1 MKHKHIFKT
10 ILLALLLLTAVAGGN
25 GAWAQSHPN
34 IGSISYNSTLGAYAI
49 TNVNNLK
56 DLSVYVNGEG
66 TYSTGGTETTPHNCS
81 GLTFKQT
88 SNIDCRY
95 INDTIRAIGSYGNSQ
110 GVSSR
115 DLTDTW
121 RPFNGT
127 YDGQGHVID
136 ALKVK
141 GDSYFRTHSQ
151 AFFCAGFF
159 GVVDEGTVLR
169 NIRLVNPSVC
179 NAISLEAVM
188 SGSAKSGRVPVD
200 KWYSNLVFV
209 RYDMAGIVGVT
220 EGGSIENC
228 YVFNPQF
235 RFTHADSLEFLEL
248 STYKE
253 RALGIDMSAICT
265 ENNSST
271 ITGCSEVY
279 IVREGPDVSFA
290 DNSVPSNVGFTYSGS
305 RFYKPGSAIAIQ
317 CNQIRTGCNL
327 GFTDGEGHNLNFSG
341 SIPNYTITS
350 RGNNS
355 VITWTFTPIA
365 YQLSYDNI
373 DDATFVTPNPSTYTI
388 ETETFTLS
396 RPSREGYTF
405 LGWVG
410 TDQPRV
416 TKEVTIPRGS
426 MGDRHYTAQWVE
438 GVEPIFEVRNQNNTF
453 IIKRDVTTTEQ
464 TVYYRTVAL
473 TAIAGQHFTQT
484 SGTVTFAVG
493 DSAKVINVTERTPNA
508 DAYKYQTGTSRTYR
522 FEVLDDGGFELAH
535 KDRSI
540 TNGLTQF
547 SATKVSKTVTNLVTM
562 NNGSIS
568 SGMSSS
574 KYLDVSY
581 TPPSSQ
587 VETSGTLSGYVL
599 IDDSYDYAQKPA
611 TVSTSTLINSTGA
624 TASYLNTLGYKIYA
638 TVYFTEKER
647 DDGYQ
652 YIQIIAGNS
661 THSYDTG
668 YDPEGSVND
677 PANSVYKVC
686 FELSDGSNA
695 EGKAYF
701 PHRSTG
707 TDEFSLSTGKLWQQK
722 FKSGYSASGSVLL
735 SPTVDSITTRFDA
748 GGNNDDTWGYKDF
761 KVRMALCDA
770 VAPTRPDN
778 PIVNPGLHA
787 KGNIAYISVPF
798 NEIVTVTG
806 TPILNTSWGTLKYYA
821 GSGTNVLTFADTIT
835 ATEGTRLQI
844 TSCTNYS
851 NIKDLAG
858 NPLNGNISYYGFAYG
873 DTVTASHDYNITYTL
888 NGGTATPANPAT
900 YNYST
905 PTFTLTNP
913 ARAGYT
919 FNGWTGSDLTE
930 ASMNVTVATHSHGDK
945 RFIANWSSPIIYS
958 IDYDLADGSLE
969 TPNQE
974 SYTVESD
981 DIIIVNPTRDNY
993 IFIGWTGTD
1002 LASPT
1007 RSVTIAQGSTGDRS
1021 YTANWH
1027 PLWGIALGADGSVEH
1042 PYQIAAT
1049 LDLDSLAARVNRGTD
1064 YSGIYFL
1071 QTADITYDGTTN
1083 NYTPVG
1089 RLEANTFGGSYD
1101 GGGYTIS
1108 GININANASSDNNFG
1123 LFGRIAATATV
1134 QRITLAS
1141 TTITARSNVGGIV
1154 GVNGGGAVQD
1164 CRVEST
1170 VTINAGTAN
1179 YAYNH
1184 GGVVGSNLYGG
1195 TIRGCLS
1202 AATVSRQKN
1211 SDNARYGGIVGNNEN
1226 TNPIVANCLF
1236 IGPTPTSTG
1245 SVGSIAGFNYTTTIL
1260 INNYYTES
1268 TIGGV
1273 NGNDISGARKAH
1285 TVTLGT
1291 DISLVGDETV
1301 YSNSGLTAIGATALR
1316 LSDGTIYSGAT
1327 QTLTLSY
1334 NGDIPTGYHVVFSY
1348 NDGSDHTLASNSL
1361 TMPDADITV
1370 SSSIEATTYTISY
1383 DLAGGIVATPNPT
1396 SYTVESNI
1404 TLVNPTREGY
1414 DFTGWTGTGLAEPTM
1429 SVTIADSIG
1438 NRSYTATW
1446 TPHIYAIN
1454 YNLNGGSVSTPN
1466 PSTYIIES
1474 TDITL
1479 ANPTRD
1485 GYTFAGWTGTG
1496 LDAATMTVTIEQGST
1511 GDRSYTATW
1520 TPIDYTISYDLAGG
1534 SVVTPNPTSYTIES
1548 SDITLANPTR
1558 TGYTFA
1564 GWTGTDL
1571 DSATLSVT
1579 IEHGSTGGRS
1589 YTATWTINVYTISYD
1604 LADGSVATPNPTSYT
1619 VESADITLTNPTRD
1633 GYTFAGWT
1641 GTDLDAA
1648 TMSVTIEHG
1657 STGNRTYA
1665 ATWVINFSITYD
1677 LAGGSVATPNPVYYT
1692 VLSDDITLVN
1702 PTRDHYDFAGWIGTD
1717 LDAATLSVTI
1727 AHGSTGD
1734 RTYTATWTPISY
1746 TISYDLAGGSA
1757 SNPTHYSIESDDI
1770 TLVNP
1775 TRNHYNFAGW
1785 TGTGLAEPTMSVTI
1799 EHGSTGARSY
1809 TATWTP
1815 VVYTITYNLNGGS
1828 ATNPTSYTIESDDIT
1843 LVNPTR
1849 TGYTFLGW
1857 LGTGLTKFTM
1867 SVTIPHGSTGDR
1879 TYTADWPLDAPYS
1892 YDFEDGDGWFY
1903 WQSLSGDNA
1912 RVRGGA
1918 SYSGLGFLRFKG
1930 STSNI
1935 VALPIFNTAS
1945 SSLRLSFWT
1954 RPETSYNNYSGTFS
1968 VGYLTDPADTATF
1981 VALRT
1986 YNSTDWTPIGY
1997 RHKVVNFEGAPDG
2010 VRLAF
2015 RHNPTNSNNDWFV
2028 DDVEVTA
2035 PDCFPLEDLAVSN
2048 IGVGAATFNWL
2059 AATGTRW
2066 EYALVANAAA
2076 DYTPT
2081 DGDFTGTYTASQSGT
2096 QSITFSTLDEYTPYA
2111 FFLRRVCSEQSKSAA
2126 DSVRFRTRM
2135 TPTALPYTDD
2145 FESSNGWVLENGTLA
2160 NQWVWGTAAHYD
2172 GTKSLYISN
2181 DGGATN
2187 AYSGD
2192 NTTAVYA
2199 WKTFSFDDG
2208 KYEFSYDW
2216 RAEGEQ
2222 YSDYLRVALAPDGTE
2237 FTADADVPNG
2247 FEFFSLPSGWIALD
2261 GRKQLYGNGEWS
2273 HFVTDLITLA
2283 AGTYRM
2289 VFVWRNEGSYEKNP
2303 PAAIDNVRIVKQKCF
2318 VTAGSWDN
2326 AANWEPAGV
2335 PGADENVYIEAAAVI
2350 PAGCVAVCD
2359 HASINGGSV
2368 TVADGGQLVCNSDF
2382 PVTVQKNVTAGRWN
2396 GISGLYNVWNLSP
2409 LTSDVAYDLFR
2420 YDEEHA
2426 QWLNQKAGDAA
2437 AGFNNLRYFT
2447 GYIYRRAASATINLA
2462 THNYDGNWSF
2472 NYFASCSDDAL
2483 RGFNLAGNPC
2493 THDIYF
2499 GTGIRVRNG
2508 SIAPGFYTLNAD
2520 GTWRAHTTADPI
2532 HVAEAFLIQ
2541 VTTDNAVLYFEN
2553 TNAAPA
2559 QSKAAPAATLAFA
2572 VKGGGHEDVAY
2583 AMMGDMGLMGSMGL
2597 RKMPHLNAEAH
2608 SLSIDGYAI
2617 ASLSD
2622 STQAFPLTLQ
2632 AQPGEYS
2639 IGLMGLMG
2647 DMGTVDYCHL
2657 VDKVAGRD
2665 IDLLRDSTY
2674 TFTQSRNQAITDRF
2688 LVKLSPNGGVESG
2701 TWRVENFAR
2710 WDGDKLIVTGEGTL
2724 QVFDMMGRQLFTR
2737 EANSSLIIHHS
2748 SFPSTGVYMLRLG
2761 GQSQKIV
2768 IR

>member
-1 MKHKHIFKT
+1 MKRKHIIKT
-10 ILLALLLLTAVAGGN
+10 ILPMLLLLTAVAGGN
-25 GAWAQSHPN
+25 GAWAQNHPN

-56 DLSVYVNGEG
+56 DLSVYVNGVG
-66 TYSTGGTETTPHNCS
+66 TYTTGGTETTPHNCS
-81 GLTFKQT
+81 GLVFKQT
-88 SNIDCRY
+88 RDILCNS
-95 INDTIRAIGSYGNSQ
+95 NDTIRAIGSYGNSQ
-110 GVSSR
+110 GVSRR

-141 GDSYFRTHSQ
+141 GDSYFRTHTQ

-188 SGSAKSGRVPVD
+188 SGRAKNGRVPVD

-248 STYKE
+248 STYNE
-253 RALGIDMSAICT
+253 RALGIDMSAIYT

-279 IVREGPDVSFA
+279 VVREGPDVSFA

-305 RFYKPGSAIAIQ
+305 RFYKPGSAIAIFYD
-317 CNQIRTGCNL
+317 QIRIGYNL

-341 SIPNYTITS
+341 SIPSYTITS

-355 VITWTFTPIA
+355 VITWTFTPIT
-365 YQLSYDNI
+365 YQITYDNI
-373 DDATFVTPNPSTYTI
+373 DDATFITPNPSTYNI
-388 ETETFTLS
+388 ETETFTLN

-405 LGWVG
+405 LGWIG
-410 TDQPRV
+410 TDLPRT
-416 TKEVTIPRGS
+416 TKEVTINRGS
-426 MGDRHYTAQWVE
+426 IGDRQYTAQWVE
-438 GVEPIFEVRNQNNTF
+438 GVEPIFEVTNQGSTF
-453 IIKRDVTTTEQ
+453 TIKRDVTTTEQ
-464 TVYYRTVAL
+464 TVYYRTVGL
-473 TAIAGQHFTQT
+473 TAVAGQHFTER
-484 SGTVTFAVG
+484 SDAVTFAVG

-522 FEVLDDGGFELAH
+522 FEVLDEGGFELAH
-535 KDRSI
+535 RDRTI
-540 TNGLTQF
+540 TSGLTQF
-547 SATKVSKTVTNLVTM
+547 SADKVSKSITNLVYF
-562 NNGSIS
+562 NSNGNYT
-568 SGMSSS
+568 SGMNSS

-581 TPPSSQ
+581 TPPTSQ
-587 VETSGTLSGYVL
+587 VETSGTLNGYVL

-611 TVSTSTLINSTGA
+611 TVSTSSLINSTHA
-624 TASYLNTLGYKIYA
+624 TASYLNSLGYKIYA
-638 TVYFTEKER
+638 TVCFTEKEK

-652 YIQIIAGNS
+652 YIQIVAGNGS
-661 THSYDTG
+661 ASYDTG

-735 SPTVDSITTRFDA
+735 SPTVDYITTRFDA
-748 GGNNDDTWGYKDF
+748 GGNNDDTWGYKNLF
-761 KVRMALCDA
+761 VRMALCDA
-770 VAPTRPDN
+770 VAPTRLGN
-778 PIVNPGLHA
+778 PVVNPGPHA
-787 KGNIAYISVPF
+787 QGNIAYVSVAF
-798 NEIVTVTG
+798 NEIVTVVG
-806 TPILNTSWGTLKYYA
+806 TPILNTTWGTLRYYA
-821 GSGTNVLTFADTIT
+821 GSGTNVLIFADTIT
-835 ATEGTRLQI
+835 ANAGTRLQI
-844 TSCTNYS
+844 NSCTNYS

-858 NPLNGNISYYGFAYG
+858 NPLNGSISYYGFASG
-873 DTVTASHDYNITYTL
+873 DTVTASHDYTITYTL

-905 PTFTLTNP
+905 PAFTLNNP
-913 ARAGYT
+913 ARDICV

-930 ASMNVTVATHSHGDK
+930 ALMSVTVATHSHGDK
-945 RFIANWSSPIIYS
+945 RFIANW
-958 IDYDLADGSLE
+958 
-969 TPNQE
+969 
-974 SYTVESD
+974 
-981 DIIIVNPTRDNY
+981 R
-993 IFIGWTGTD
+993 
-1002 LASPT
+1002 
-1007 RSVTIAQGSTGDRS
+1007 
-1021 YTANWH
+1021 
-1027 PLWGIALGADGSVEH
+1027 PLWGIASGADGSAGH
-1042 PYQIAAT
+1042 PYLIAT
-1049 LDLDSLAARVNRGTD
+1049 TEDLDTLAALVNRGTD
-1064 YSGIYFL
+1064 FSGAYFL

-1089 RLEANTFGGSYD
+1089 RLKTNPFGGSYD
-1101 GGGYTIS
+1101 GGGHTIS
-1108 GININANASSDNNFG
+1108 GINITTSENNIG
-1123 LFGRIAATATV
+1123 LFGRIDSTATV

-1141 TTITARSNVGGIV
+1141 TTFTGHNNVGGIV
-1154 GVNGGGAVQD
+1154 GVNDRGTVQD

-1170 VTINAGTAN
+1170 VNIYTNSSQDDYFHGGIVGSN
-1179 YAYNH
+1179 YNH
-1184 GGVVGSNLYGG
+1184 GA
-1195 TIRGCLS
+1195 IRGCLC
-1202 AATVSRQKN
+1202 AATVSRRN
-1211 SDNARYGGIVGNNEN
+1211 YSRTARYGGIVGNNEN
-1226 TNPIVANCLF
+1226 TYPIVANCLF
-1236 IGPTPTSTG
+1236 IGPTPTSTA

-1260 INNYYTES
+1260 TNNYYTVS
-1268 TIGGV
+1268 TLGGV
-1273 NGNDISGARKAH
+1273 NGNDISGARKAR
-1285 TVTLGT
+1285 TVTLGA

-1316 LSDGTIYSGAT
+1316 LADGTIYSGAT
-1327 QTLTLSY
+1327 QMLTLAYSA
-1334 NGDIPTGYHVVFSY
+1334 DIPVGYHVVFSY
-1348 NDGSDHTLASNSL
+1348 NDGSDHTLASNRL

-1370 SSSIEATTYTISY
+1370 SSSIETTTYTISY
-1383 DLAGGIVATPNPT
+1383 DLAGGSVATPNPT

-1404 TLVNPTREGY
+1404 TLVNPTRNGY

-1438 NRSYTATW
+1438 DRSYTATW

-1496 LDAATMTVTIEQGST
+1496 LDSATMSVTIEQGST
-1511 GDRSYTATW
+1511 GDRSYTAIW
-1520 TPIDYTISYDLAGG
+1520 TPTVYTITYNLNGG
-1534 SVVTPNPTSYTIES
+1534 SAANPTSYTIES

-1579 IEHGSTGGRS
+1579 IEHGSTGDRS

-1648 TMSVTIEHG
+1648 TLSVTIEHG
-1657 STGNRTYA
+1657 STGNRSYT
-1665 ATWVINFSITYD
+1665 ATWVINFPITYD

-1702 PTRDHYDFAGWIGTD
+1702 PTR
-1717 LDAATLSVTI
+1717 
-1727 AHGSTGD
+1727 
-1734 RTYTATWTPISY
+1734 
-1746 TISYDLAGGSA
+1746 
-1757 SNPTHYSIESDDI
+1757 
-1770 TLVNP
+1770 
-1775 TRNHYNFAGW
+1775 
-1785 TGTGLAEPTMSVTI
+1785 
-1799 EHGSTGARSY
+1799 
-1809 TATWTP
+1809 
-1815 VVYTITYNLNGGS
+1815 
-1828 ATNPTSYTIESDDIT
+1828 
-1843 LVNPTR
+1843 

-1857 LGTGLTKFTM
+1857 LGTGLTELTM

-1879 TYTADWPLDAPYS
+1879 TYTAAWSLDAPYS

-1903 WQSLSGDNA
+1903 WQSLSGNN
-1912 RVRGGA
+1912 RIGLGGA
-1918 SYSGLGFLRFKG
+1918 SHGGLGFLKFEG

-1935 VALPIFNTAS
+1935 VALPIFNTAA
-1945 SSLRLSFWT
+1945 SSLSLSFWT
-1954 RPETSYNNYSGTFS
+1954 RPEASYNNYCGTFS

-1986 YNSTDWTPIGY
+1986 YNSTDWTPIGH
-1997 RHKVVNFEGAPDG
+1997 RRKVVNFEGVPDG

-2015 RHNPTNSNNDWFV
+2015 RHNPTINYYGWFV

-2035 PDCFPLEDLAVSN
+2035 PGCFPPEDLAVSN

-2059 AATGTRW
+2059 AATGTQW

-2081 DGDFTGTYTASQSGT
+2081 DGDFSGTYAASQSGT

-2111 FFLRRVCSEQSKSAA
+2111 FFLRRVCSEENKSEVE
-2126 DSVRFRTRM
+2126 SVRFRTRM

-2145 FESSNGWVLENGTLA
+2145 FETSNGWTLENGTLA
-2160 NQWVWGTAAHYD
+2160 NQWVWGTAAHDD

-2187 AYSGD
+2187 AYSVD
-2192 NTTAVYA
+2192 TTMVVYA
-2199 WKTFSFDDG
+2199 WKTFSFEAG

-2216 RAEGEQ
+2216 RAIGEQ
-2222 YSDYLRVALAPDGTE
+2222 YCDYLRVALAPDGTE
-2237 FTADADVPNG
+2237 FNADAAVSDLVDYY
-2247 FEFFSLPSGWIALD
+2247 SLPSGWIALD
-2261 GRKQLYGNGEWS
+2261 GGKQLYGWEGWR

-2283 AGTYRM
+2283 AGTYKM
-2289 VFVWRNEGSYEKNP
+2289 VFVWRNDGAYESNP
-2303 PAAIDNVRIVKQKCF
+2303 PAAIDNVRIVKQKRF

-2350 PAGCVAVCD
+2350 PAGYIAVCD
-2359 HASINGGSV
+2359 HADINGGSV

-2396 GISGLYNVWNLSP
+2396 GISGLHNVWNLSP
-2409 LTSDVAYDLFR
+2409 LTSDVAYDLFG

-2426 QWLNQKAGDAA
+2426 QWLNQKAGDDA

-2462 THNYDGNWSF
+2462 THNYNGNWSF

-2499 GTGIRVRNG
+2499 GTGIVVRSG

-2559 QSKAAPAATLAFA
+2559 QSKTAPAATLAFA

-2597 RKMPHLNAEAH
+2597 RKMPHLNAEAP

-2617 ASLSD
+2617 ATLGD
-2622 STQAFPLTLQ
+2622 TAQAFPLTLI

-2647 DMGTVDYCHL
+2647 DMGNVGYCHL

-2665 IDLLRDSTY
+2665 IDLLRDSSY
-2674 TFTQSRNQAITDRF
+2674 TFTVAAGSASGRF
-2688 LVKLSPNGGVESG
+2688 LVKLSPTADGVIRTS
-2701 TWRVENFAR
+2701 RFAR
-2710 WDGDKLIVTGEGTL
+2710 WDGDRLVVSGEGTL
-2724 QVFDMMGRQLFTR
+2724 EAYDVMGRKISEFGIR
-2737 EANSSLIIHHS
+2737 NSETSINKS
-2748 SFPSTGVYMLRLG
+2748 TFPGTGVYILRLG
-2761 GQSQKIV
+2761 GESQKIV

>member
-1 MKHKHIFKT
+1 MKRKHIIKT
-10 ILLALLLLTAVAGGN
+10 ILPMLLLLTAVAGGN
-25 GAWAQSHPN
+25 GAWAQNHPN

-56 DLSVYVNGEG
+56 DLSVYVNGVG
-66 TYSTGGTETTPHNCS
+66 TYTTGGTETTPHNCS
-81 GLTFKQT
+81 GLVFKQT
-88 SNIDCRY
+88 RDILCNS
-95 INDTIRAIGSYGNSQ
+95 NDTIRAIGSYGNSQ
-110 GVSSR
+110 GVSRR

-141 GDSYFRTHSQ
+141 GDSYFRTHTQ

-188 SGSAKSGRVPVD
+188 SGRAKNGRVPVD

-248 STYKE
+248 STYNE
-253 RALGIDMSAICT
+253 RALGIDMSAIYT

-279 IVREGPDVSFA
+279 VVREGPDVSFA

-305 RFYKPGSAIAIQ
+305 RFYKPGSAIAIFYDK
-317 CNQIRTGCNL
+317 IRIGYNL

-341 SIPNYTITS
+341 SIPSYTITS

-355 VITWTFTPIA
+355 VITWTFTPIT
-365 YQLSYDNI
+365 YQITYDNI
-373 DDATFVTPNPSTYTI
+373 DDATFITPNPSTYNI
-388 ETETFTLS
+388 ETETFTLN

-405 LGWVG
+405 LGWIG
-410 TDQPRV
+410 TDLPRT
-416 TKEVTIPRGS
+416 TKEVTINRGS
-426 MGDRHYTAQWVE
+426 IGDRQYTAQWVE
-438 GVEPIFEVRNQNNTF
+438 GVEPIFEVTNQGSTF
-453 IIKRDVTTTEQ
+453 TIKRDVTITEQ
-464 TVYYRTVAL
+464 TVYYRTVGL
-473 TAIAGQHFTQT
+473 TAVAGQHFTER
-484 SGTVTFAVG
+484 SDAVTFAVG

-522 FEVLDDGGFELAH
+522 FEVLDEGGFELAH
-535 KDRSI
+535 RDRTI
-540 TNGLTQF
+540 TSGLTQF
-547 SATKVSKTVTNLVTM
+547 SADKVSKSITNLVYF
-562 NNGSIS
+562 NSNGNYT
-568 SGMSSS
+568 SGMNSS

-581 TPPSSQ
+581 TPPTSQ
-587 VETSGTLSGYVL
+587 VETSGTLNGYVL

-611 TVSTSTLINSTGA
+611 TVSTSSLINSTHA
-624 TASYLNTLGYKIYA
+624 TASYLNSLGYKIYA
-638 TVYFTEKER
+638 TVCFTEKEK

-652 YIQIIAGNS
+652 YIQIVAGNGS
-661 THSYDTG
+661 ASYDTG

-735 SPTVDSITTRFDA
+735 SPTVDYITTRFDA
-748 GGNNDDTWGYKDF
+748 GGNNDDTWGYKNLF
-761 KVRMALCDA
+761 VRMALCDA
-770 VAPTRPDN
+770 VAPTRLGN
-778 PIVNPGLHA
+778 PVVNPGPHA
-787 KGNIAYISVPF
+787 QGNIAYVSVAF
-798 NEIVTVTG
+798 NEIVTVVG
-806 TPILNTSWGTLKYYA
+806 TPILNTTWGTLRYYA
-821 GSGTNVLTFADTIT
+821 GSGTNVLIFADTIT
-835 ATEGTRLQI
+835 ANAGTRLQI
-844 TSCTNYS
+844 NSCTNYS

-858 NPLNGNISYYGFAYG
+858 NPLNGSISYYGFASG
-873 DTVTASHDYNITYTL
+873 DTVTASHDYTITYTL

-905 PTFTLTNP
+905 PAFTLNNP
-913 ARAGYT
+913 ARDICV

-930 ASMNVTVATHSHGDK
+930 ALMSVTVATHSHGDK
-945 RFIANWSSPIIYS
+945 RFIANW
-958 IDYDLADGSLE
+958 
-969 TPNQE
+969 
-974 SYTVESD
+974 
-981 DIIIVNPTRDNY
+981 R
-993 IFIGWTGTD
+993 
-1002 LASPT
+1002 
-1007 RSVTIAQGSTGDRS
+1007 
-1021 YTANWH
+1021 
-1027 PLWGIALGADGSVEH
+1027 PLWGIASGADGSAGH
-1042 PYQIAAT
+1042 PYLIAT
-1049 LDLDSLAARVNRGTD
+1049 TEDLDTLAALVNRGTD
-1064 YSGIYFL
+1064 FSGAYFL

-1089 RLEANTFGGSYD
+1089 RLKTNPFGGSYD
-1101 GGGYTIS
+1101 GGGHTIS
-1108 GININANASSDNNFG
+1108 GINITTSENNIG
-1123 LFGRIAATATV
+1123 LFGRIDSTATV

-1141 TTITARSNVGGIV
+1141 TTFTGHNNVGGIV
-1154 GVNGGGAVQD
+1154 GVNDRGTVQD

-1170 VTINAGTAN
+1170 VNIYTNSSQDDYFHGGIVGSN
-1179 YAYNH
+1179 YNH
-1184 GGVVGSNLYGG
+1184 GA
-1195 TIRGCLS
+1195 IRGCLC
-1202 AATVSRQKN
+1202 AATVSRRN
-1211 SDNARYGGIVGNNEN
+1211 YSRTARYGGIVGNNEN
-1226 TNPIVANCLF
+1226 TYPIVANCLF
-1236 IGPTPTSTG
+1236 IGPTPTSTA

-1260 INNYYTES
+1260 TNNYYTVS
-1268 TIGGV
+1268 TLGGV
-1273 NGNDISGARKAH
+1273 NGNDISGARKAR
-1285 TVTLGT
+1285 TVTLGA

-1316 LSDGTIYSGAT
+1316 LADGTIYSGAT
-1327 QTLTLSY
+1327 QMLTLAYSA
-1334 NGDIPTGYHVVFSY
+1334 DIPVGYHVVFSY
-1348 NDGSDHTLASNSL
+1348 NDGSDHTLASNRL

-1370 SSSIEATTYTISY
+1370 SSSIETTTYTISY
-1383 DLAGGIVATPNPT
+1383 DLAGGSVATPNPT

-1404 TLVNPTREGY
+1404 TLVNPTRNGY

-1438 NRSYTATW
+1438 DRSYTATW

-1496 LDAATMTVTIEQGST
+1496 LDSATMSVTIEQGST
-1511 GDRSYTATW
+1511 GDRSYTAIW
-1520 TPIDYTISYDLAGG
+1520 TPTVYTITYNLNGG
-1534 SVVTPNPTSYTIES
+1534 SAANPTSYTIES

-1579 IEHGSTGGRS
+1579 IEHGSTGDRS

-1648 TMSVTIEHG
+1648 TLSVTIEHG
-1657 STGNRTYA
+1657 STGNRSYT
-1665 ATWVINFSITYD
+1665 ATWVINFPITYD

-1702 PTRDHYDFAGWIGTD
+1702 PTR
-1717 LDAATLSVTI
+1717 
-1727 AHGSTGD
+1727 
-1734 RTYTATWTPISY
+1734 
-1746 TISYDLAGGSA
+1746 
-1757 SNPTHYSIESDDI
+1757 
-1770 TLVNP
+1770 
-1775 TRNHYNFAGW
+1775 
-1785 TGTGLAEPTMSVTI
+1785 
-1799 EHGSTGARSY
+1799 
-1809 TATWTP
+1809 
-1815 VVYTITYNLNGGS
+1815 
-1828 ATNPTSYTIESDDIT
+1828 
-1843 LVNPTR
+1843 

-1857 LGTGLTKFTM
+1857 LGTGLTELTM

-1879 TYTADWPLDAPYS
+1879 TYTAAWSLDAPYS

-1903 WQSLSGDNA
+1903 WQSLSGNN
-1912 RVRGGA
+1912 RIGLGGA
-1918 SYSGLGFLRFKG
+1918 SHGGLGFLKFEG

-1935 VALPIFNTAS
+1935 VALPIFNTAA
-1945 SSLRLSFWT
+1945 SSLSLSFWT
-1954 RPETSYNNYSGTFS
+1954 RPEASYNNYCGTFS

-1986 YNSTDWTPIGY
+1986 YNSTDWTPIGH
-1997 RHKVVNFEGAPDG
+1997 RRKVVNFEGVPDG

-2015 RHNPTNSNNDWFV
+2015 RHNPTINYYGWFV

-2035 PDCFPLEDLAVSN
+2035 PGCFPPEDLAVSN

-2059 AATGTRW
+2059 AATGTQW

-2081 DGDFTGTYTASQSGT
+2081 DGDFSGTYAASQSGT

-2111 FFLRRVCSEQSKSAA
+2111 FFLRRVCSEENKSEVE
-2126 DSVRFRTRM
+2126 SVRFRTRM

-2145 FESSNGWVLENGTLA
+2145 FETSNGWTLENGTLA
-2160 NQWVWGTAAHYD
+2160 NQWVWGTAAHDD

-2187 AYSGD
+2187 AYSVD
-2192 NTTAVYA
+2192 TTMVVYA
-2199 WKTFSFDDG
+2199 WKTFSFEAG

-2216 RAEGEQ
+2216 RAIGEQ
-2222 YSDYLRVALAPDGTE
+2222 YCDYLRVALAPDGTE
-2237 FTADADVPNG
+2237 FNADAAVSDLVDYY
-2247 FEFFSLPSGWIALD
+2247 SLPSGWIALD
-2261 GRKQLYGNGEWS
+2261 GGKQLYGWEGWR

-2283 AGTYRM
+2283 AGTYKM
-2289 VFVWRNEGSYEKNP
+2289 VFVWRNDGAYESNP
-2303 PAAIDNVRIVKQKCF
+2303 PAAIDNVRIVKQKRF

-2350 PAGCVAVCD
+2350 PAGYIAVCD
-2359 HASINGGSV
+2359 HADINGGSV

-2396 GISGLYNVWNLSP
+2396 GISGLHNVWNLSP
-2409 LTSDVAYDLFR
+2409 LTSDVAYDLFG

-2426 QWLNQKAGDAA
+2426 QWLNQKAGDDA

-2462 THNYDGNWSF
+2462 THNYNGNWSF

-2499 GTGIRVRNG
+2499 GTGIVVRSG

-2559 QSKAAPAATLAFA
+2559 QSKTAPAATLAFA

-2597 RKMPHLNAEAH
+2597 RKMPHLNAEAP

-2617 ASLSD
+2617 ATLGD
-2622 STQAFPLTLQ
+2622 TAQAFSLTLI

-2647 DMGTVDYCHL
+2647 DMGNVGYCHL

-2665 IDLLRDSTY
+2665 IDLLRDSSY
-2674 TFTQSRNQAITDRF
+2674 TFTVAAGSASGRF
-2688 LVKLSPNGGVESG
+2688 LVKLSPTADGVIRTS
-2701 TWRVENFAR
+2701 RFAR
-2710 WDGDKLIVTGEGTL
+2710 WDGDRLVVSGEGTL
-2724 QVFDMMGRQLFTR
+2724 EAYDVMGRKISEFGIR
-2737 EANSSLIIHHS
+2737 NSETSINKS
-2748 SFPSTGVYMLRLG
+2748 TFPGTGVYILRLG
-2761 GQSQKIV
+2761 GESQKIV

>member
-1 MKHKHIFKT
+1 MKRKHIIKT
-10 ILLALLLLTAVAGGN
+10 ILPTLLLLTAVAGGN
-25 GAWAQSHPN
+25 GAWAQNHPN

-56 DLSVYVNGEG
+56 DLSVYVNGVG
-66 TYSTGGTETTPHNCS
+66 TYTTGGTETTPHNCS
-81 GLTFKQT
+81 GLVFKQT
-88 SNIDCRY
+88 RDILCNS
-95 INDTIRAIGSYGNSQ
+95 NDTIRAIGSYGNSQ
-110 GVSSR
+110 GVSRR

-141 GDSYFRTHSQ
+141 GDSYFRTHTQ

-159 GVVDEGTVLR
+159 GVVDVGTVLR

-188 SGSAKSGRVPVD
+188 SGRAKNGRVPVD

-248 STYKE
+248 STYNE

-279 IVREGPDVSFA
+279 VVREGPDVSFA

-305 RFYKPGSAIAIQ
+305 RFYKPGSAIAIFYD
-317 CNQIRTGCNL
+317 QIRIGYNL

-341 SIPNYTITS
+341 SIPSYTITS

-355 VITWTFTPIA
+355 VITPIFTPIT
-365 YQLSYDNI
+365 YQLTYDNI
-373 DDATFVTPNPSTYTI
+373 DDATFITPNPSTYNI
-388 ETETFTLS
+388 ETETFTIN

-405 LGWVG
+405 LGWIG
-410 TDQPRV
+410 TDLPRA
-416 TKEVTIPRGS
+416 TKEVTINRGS
-426 MGDRHYTAQWVE
+426 IGDRQYTAQWVE
-438 GVEPIFEVRNQNNTF
+438 GVEPIFEVTNQGSTF
-453 IIKRDVTTTEQ
+453 TIKRDVTTTEQ
-464 TVYYRTVAL
+464 TVYYRTVGL
-473 TAIAGQHFTQT
+473 TAVAGQHFTER
-484 SGTVTFAVG
+484 SDAVTFAVG

-522 FEVLDDGGFELAH
+522 FEVLDEGGFELAH
-535 KDRSI
+535 RDRTI
-540 TNGLTQF
+540 TSGLTQF
-547 SATKVSKTVTNLVTM
+547 SADKVSKSITNLVYF
-562 NNGSIS
+562 NSNGNYT
-568 SGMSSS
+568 SGMNSS

-581 TPPSSQ
+581 TPPTSQ
-587 VETSGTLSGYVL
+587 VETSGTLNGYVL

-611 TVSTSTLINSTGA
+611 TVSTSSLINSTHA
-624 TASYLNTLGYKIYA
+624 TASYLNSLGYKIYA
-638 TVYFTEKER
+638 TVCFTEKEK

-652 YIQIIAGNS
+652 YIQIVAGNGS
-661 THSYDTG
+661 ASYDTG

-735 SPTVDSITTRFDA
+735 SPTVDYITTRFDA
-748 GGNNDDTWGYKDF
+748 GGNNDDTWGYKNLF
-761 KVRMALCDA
+761 VRMALCDA
-770 VAPTRPDN
+770 VAPTRLGN
-778 PIVNPGLHA
+778 PVVNPGPHA
-787 KGNIAYISVPF
+787 QGNIAYVSVAF
-798 NEIVTVTG
+798 NEIVTVVG
-806 TPILNTSWGTLKYYA
+806 TPILNTTWGTLRYYA
-821 GSGTNVLTFADTIT
+821 GSGTNVLIFADTIT
-835 ATEGTRLQI
+835 ANAGTRLQI
-844 TSCTNYS
+844 NSCTNYS

-858 NPLNGNISYYGFAYG
+858 NPLNGSISYYGFASG
-873 DTVTASHDYNITYTL
+873 DTVTASHDYTITYTL

-905 PTFTLTNP
+905 PAFTLNNP
-913 ARAGYT
+913 ARDICV

-930 ASMNVTVATHSHGDK
+930 ALMSVTVATHSHGDK
-945 RFIANWSSPIIYS
+945 RFIANW
-958 IDYDLADGSLE
+958 
-969 TPNQE
+969 
-974 SYTVESD
+974 
-981 DIIIVNPTRDNY
+981 R
-993 IFIGWTGTD
+993 
-1002 LASPT
+1002 
-1007 RSVTIAQGSTGDRS
+1007 
-1021 YTANWH
+1021 
-1027 PLWGIALGADGSVEH
+1027 PLWGIASGADGSAGH
-1042 PYQIAAT
+1042 PYLIAT
-1049 LDLDSLAARVNRGTD
+1049 TEDLDTLAALVNRGTD
-1064 YSGIYFL
+1064 FSGAYFL

-1089 RLEANTFGGSYD
+1089 RLKTNPFGGSYD
-1101 GGGYTIS
+1101 GGGHTIS
-1108 GININANASSDNNFG
+1108 GINITTSENNIG
-1123 LFGRIAATATV
+1123 LFGRIDSTATV

-1141 TTITARSNVGGIV
+1141 TTFTGHNNVGGIV
-1154 GVNGGGAVQD
+1154 GVNDRGTVQD

-1170 VTINAGTAN
+1170 VNIYTNSSQDDYFHGGIVGSN
-1179 YAYNH
+1179 YNH
-1184 GGVVGSNLYGG
+1184 GA
-1195 TIRGCLS
+1195 IRGCLC
-1202 AATVSRQKN
+1202 AATVSRRN
-1211 SDNARYGGIVGNNEN
+1211 YSRTARYGGIVGNNEN
-1226 TNPIVANCLF
+1226 TYPIVANCLF
-1236 IGPTPTSTG
+1236 IGPTPTSTA

-1260 INNYYTES
+1260 TNNYYTVS
-1268 TIGGV
+1268 TLGGV
-1273 NGNDISGARKAH
+1273 NGNDISGARKAR
-1285 TVTLGT
+1285 TVTLGA

-1316 LSDGTIYSGAT
+1316 LADGTIYSGAT
-1327 QTLTLSY
+1327 QMLTLAYSA
-1334 NGDIPTGYHVVFSY
+1334 DIPVGYHVVFSY
-1348 NDGSDHTLASNSL
+1348 NDGSDHTLASNRL

-1370 SSSIEATTYTISY
+1370 SSSIETTTYTISY
-1383 DLAGGIVATPNPT
+1383 DLAGGSVATPNPT

-1404 TLVNPTREGY
+1404 TLVNPTRNGY

-1438 NRSYTATW
+1438 DRSYTATW

-1496 LDAATMTVTIEQGST
+1496 LDSATMSVTIEQGST
-1511 GDRSYTATW
+1511 GDRSYTAIW
-1520 TPIDYTISYDLAGG
+1520 TPTVYTITYNLNGG
-1534 SVVTPNPTSYTIES
+1534 SAANPTSYTIES

-1579 IEHGSTGGRS
+1579 IEHGSTGDRS

-1648 TMSVTIEHG
+1648 TLSVTIEHG
-1657 STGNRTYA
+1657 STGNRSYT
-1665 ATWVINFSITYD
+1665 ATWVINFPITYD

-1702 PTRDHYDFAGWIGTD
+1702 PTR
-1717 LDAATLSVTI
+1717 
-1727 AHGSTGD
+1727 
-1734 RTYTATWTPISY
+1734 
-1746 TISYDLAGGSA
+1746 
-1757 SNPTHYSIESDDI
+1757 
-1770 TLVNP
+1770 
-1775 TRNHYNFAGW
+1775 
-1785 TGTGLAEPTMSVTI
+1785 
-1799 EHGSTGARSY
+1799 
-1809 TATWTP
+1809 
-1815 VVYTITYNLNGGS
+1815 
-1828 ATNPTSYTIESDDIT
+1828 
-1843 LVNPTR
+1843 

-1857 LGTGLTKFTM
+1857 LGTGLTELTM

-1879 TYTADWPLDAPYS
+1879 TYTAAWSLDAPYS

-1903 WQSLSGDNA
+1903 WQSLSGNN
-1912 RVRGGA
+1912 RIGLGGA
-1918 SYSGLGFLRFKG
+1918 SHGGLGFLKFEG

-1935 VALPIFNTAS
+1935 VALPIFNTAA
-1945 SSLRLSFWT
+1945 SSLSLSFWT
-1954 RPETSYNNYSGTFS
+1954 RPEASYNNYCGTFS

-1986 YNSTDWTPIGY
+1986 YNSTDWTPIGH
-1997 RHKVVNFEGAPDG
+1997 RRKVVNFEGVPDG

-2015 RHNPTNSNNDWFV
+2015 RHNPTINYYGWFV

-2035 PDCFPLEDLAVSN
+2035 PGCFPPEDLAVSN

-2059 AATGTRW
+2059 AATGTQW

-2081 DGDFTGTYTASQSGT
+2081 DGDFSGTYAASQSGT

-2111 FFLRRVCSEQSKSAA
+2111 FFLRRVCSEENKSEVE
-2126 DSVRFRTRM
+2126 SVRFRTRM

-2145 FESSNGWVLENGTLA
+2145 FETSNGWTLENGTLA
-2160 NQWVWGTAAHYD
+2160 NQWVWGTAAHDD

-2187 AYSGD
+2187 AYSVD
-2192 NTTAVYA
+2192 TTMVVYA
-2199 WKTFSFDDG
+2199 WKTFSFEAG

-2216 RAEGEQ
+2216 RAIGEQ
-2222 YSDYLRVALAPDGTE
+2222 YCDYLRVALAPDGTE
-2237 FTADADVPNG
+2237 FNADAAVSDLVDYY
-2247 FEFFSLPSGWIALD
+2247 SLPSGWIALD
-2261 GRKQLYGNGEWS
+2261 GGKQLYGWEGWR

-2283 AGTYRM
+2283 AGTYKM
-2289 VFVWRNEGSYEKNP
+2289 VFVWRNDGAYESNP
-2303 PAAIDNVRIVKQKCF
+2303 PAAIDNVRIVKQKRF

-2350 PAGCVAVCD
+2350 PAGYIAVCD
-2359 HASINGGSV
+2359 HADINGGSV

-2396 GISGLYNVWNLSP
+2396 GISGLHNVWNLSP
-2409 LTSDVAYDLFR
+2409 LTSDVAYDLFG

-2426 QWLNQKAGDAA
+2426 QWLNQKAGDDA

-2462 THNYDGNWSF
+2462 THNYNGNWSF

-2499 GTGIRVRNG
+2499 GTGIVVRSG

-2597 RKMPHLNAEAH
+2597 RKMPHLNAEAP

-2617 ASLSD
+2617 ATLGD
-2622 STQAFPLTLQ
+2622 TAQAFSLTLI

-2647 DMGTVDYCHL
+2647 DMGNVGYCHL

-2665 IDLLRDSTY
+2665 IDLLRDSSY
-2674 TFTQSRNQAITDRF
+2674 TFTVAAGSASGRF
-2688 LVKLSPNGGVESG
+2688 LVKLSPTADGVIRTS
-2701 TWRVENFAR
+2701 RFAR
-2710 WDGDKLIVTGEGTL
+2710 WDGDRLVVSGEGTL
-2724 QVFDMMGRQLFTR
+2724 EAYDVMGRKISEFGIR
-2737 EANSSLIIHHS
+2737 NSETSINKS
-2748 SFPSTGVYMLRLG
+2748 TFPGTGVYILRLG
-2761 GQSQKIV
+2761 GESQKIV

>member
-1 MKHKHIFKT
+1 MKRKHIIKT
-10 ILLALLLLTAVAGGN
+10 ILPTLLLLTAVAGGN
-25 GAWAQSHPN
+25 GAWAQNHPN

-56 DLSVYVNGEG
+56 DLSVYVNGVG
-66 TYSTGGTETTPHNCS
+66 TYTTGGTETTPHNCS
-81 GLTFKQT
+81 GLDFKQT
-88 SNIDCRY
+88 RDILCNS
-95 INDTIRAIGSYGNSQ
+95 NDTIRAIGSYGNSQ
-110 GVSSR
+110 GVSRR

-141 GDSYFRTHSQ
+141 GDSYFRTHTQ

-188 SGSAKSGRVPVD
+188 SGRAKNGRVPVD

-248 STYKE
+248 STYNE

-279 IVREGPDVSFA
+279 VVREGPDVSFA

-305 RFYKPGSAIAIQ
+305 RFYKPGSAIAIFYD
-317 CNQIRTGCNL
+317 QIRIGYNL

-341 SIPNYTITS
+341 SIPSYTITS

-355 VITWTFTPIA
+355 VITPIFTPIT
-365 YQLSYDNI
+365 YQITYDNI
-373 DDATFVTPNPSTYTI
+373 DDATFITPNPSTYNV
-388 ETETFTLS
+388 ETETFTLN

-405 LGWVG
+405 LGWIG
-410 TDQPRV
+410 TDLPRA
-416 TKEVTIPRGS
+416 TKEVTINRGS
-426 MGDRHYTAQWVE
+426 IGDRQYTAQWVE
-438 GVEPIFEVRNQNNTF
+438 GVEPIFEVTNQGSTF
-453 IIKRDVTTTEQ
+453 TIKRDVTTTEQ
-464 TVYYRTVAL
+464 TVYYRTVGL
-473 TAIAGQHFTQT
+473 TAVAGQHFTER
-484 SGTVTFAVG
+484 SDAVTFAVG

-522 FEVLDDGGFELAH
+522 FEVLDEGGFELAH
-535 KDRSI
+535 RDRTI
-540 TNGLTQF
+540 TSGLTQF
-547 SATKVSKTVTNLVTM
+547 SADKVSKSITNLVYF
-562 NNGSIS
+562 NSNGNYT
-568 SGMSSS
+568 SGMNSS

-581 TPPSSQ
+581 TPPTSQ
-587 VETSGTLSGYVL
+587 VETSGTLNGYVL

-611 TVSTSTLINSTGA
+611 TVSTSSLINSTHA
-624 TASYLNTLGYKIYA
+624 TASYLNSLGYKIYA
-638 TVYFTEKER
+638 TVCFTEKEKV
-647 DDGYQ
+647 DGYQ
-652 YIQIIAGNS
+652 YIQIVAGNGS
-661 THSYDTG
+661 ASYDTG

-735 SPTVDSITTRFDA
+735 SPTVDYITTRFDA

-770 VAPTRPDN
+770 VAPTRLGN
-778 PIVNPGLHA
+778 PVVNPGPHA
-787 KGNIAYISVPF
+787 QGNIAYVSVAF
-798 NEIVTVTG
+798 NEIITVVG
-806 TPILNTSWGTLKYYA
+806 TPILNTTWGTLRYYA

-835 ATEGTRLQI
+835 ADEGTRLQI

-858 NPLNGNISYYGFAYG
+858 NSLSSSISYYGFAYG
-873 DTVTASHDYNITYTL
+873 DTVTASHDYTITYTL
-888 NGGTATPANPAT
+888 NGGTATPANPTT

-905 PTFTLTNP
+905 PAITLNNP
-913 ARAGYT
+913 ARDICV
-919 FNGWTGSDLTE
+919 FNGWTGSDLIE

-945 RFIANWSSPIIYS
+945 RFIANW
-958 IDYDLADGSLE
+958 
-969 TPNQE
+969 
-974 SYTVESD
+974 
-981 DIIIVNPTRDNY
+981 R
-993 IFIGWTGTD
+993 
-1002 LASPT
+1002 
-1007 RSVTIAQGSTGDRS
+1007 
-1021 YTANWH
+1021 
-1027 PLWGIALGADGSVEH
+1027 PLWGIASGADGSAGH
-1042 PYQIAAT
+1042 PYLIAT
-1049 LDLDSLAARVNRGTD
+1049 TEDLDTLAALVNRGTD
-1064 YSGIYFL
+1064 FSGAYFL

-1089 RLEANTFGGSYD
+1089 RLKTNPFSGSYD
-1101 GGGYTIS
+1101 GGGHTIS
-1108 GININANASSDNNFG
+1108 GINITTSENNIG
-1123 LFGRIAATATV
+1123 LFGRIDSTATV

-1141 TTITARSNVGGIV
+1141 TTFTGHNNVGGIV
-1154 GVNGGGAVQD
+1154 GVNDRGTVQD

-1170 VTINAGTAN
+1170 VNIYTNSSQDDYFHGGIVGSN
-1179 YAYNH
+1179 YNH
-1184 GGVVGSNLYGG
+1184 GA
-1195 TIRGCLS
+1195 IRGCLS
-1202 AATVSRQKN
+1202 AATVSRQN
-1211 SDNARYGGIVGNNEN
+1211 YSRTARYGGIVGNNEN
-1226 TNPIVANCLF
+1226 TYPIVANCLF
-1236 IGPTPTSTG
+1236 IGPTPTSTA

-1260 INNYYTES
+1260 TNNYYTVS
-1268 TIGGV
+1268 TLGGV

-1327 QTLTLSY
+1327 QTLTLAYSA
-1334 NGDIPTGYHVVFSY
+1334 DIPVGYHVVFSY
-1348 NDGSDHTLASNSL
+1348 NDGSDHTLASNRL

-1370 SSSIEATTYTISY
+1370 SSSFEATTYTISY
-1383 DLAGGIVATPNPT
+1383 DLAGGSVATPNPT

-1404 TLVNPTREGY
+1404 TLVNPTRNGY

-1496 LDAATMTVTIEQGST
+1496 LDSATMSVTIEQGFT
-1511 GDRSYTATW
+1511 GDRSYTAIW
-1520 TPIDYTISYDLAGG
+1520 TPTVYTITYNLNGG
-1534 SVVTPNPTSYTIES
+1534 SAANPTSYTIES

-1579 IEHGSTGGRS
+1579 IEHGSTGNRS
-1589 YTATWTINVYTISYD
+1589 YTATW
-1604 LADGSVATPNPTSYT
+1604 
-1619 VESADITLTNPTRD
+1619 
-1633 GYTFAGWT
+1633 
-1641 GTDLDAA
+1641 
-1648 TMSVTIEHG
+1648 
-1657 STGNRTYA
+1657 
-1665 ATWVINFSITYD
+1665 VINFPITYD

-1702 PTRDHYDFAGWIGTD
+1702 PTR
-1717 LDAATLSVTI
+1717 
-1727 AHGSTGD
+1727 
-1734 RTYTATWTPISY
+1734 
-1746 TISYDLAGGSA
+1746 
-1757 SNPTHYSIESDDI
+1757 
-1770 TLVNP
+1770 
-1775 TRNHYNFAGW
+1775 
-1785 TGTGLAEPTMSVTI
+1785 
-1799 EHGSTGARSY
+1799 
-1809 TATWTP
+1809 
-1815 VVYTITYNLNGGS
+1815 
-1828 ATNPTSYTIESDDIT
+1828 
-1843 LVNPTR
+1843 

-1857 LGTGLTKFTM
+1857 LGTGLTELTM

-1879 TYTADWPLDAPYS
+1879 TYTAAWPLDAPYS

-1903 WQSLSGDNA
+1903 WHSLSGNN
-1912 RVRGGA
+1912 RIGLGGA
-1918 SYSGLGFLRFKG
+1918 SHGGLGFLKFEG

-1935 VALPIFNTAS
+1935 VALPIFNTAA
-1945 SSLRLSFWT
+1945 SSLSLSFWT
-1954 RPETSYNNYSGTFS
+1954 RPEASYNNYCGTFS

-1986 YNSTDWTPIGY
+1986 YNSTDWTPIGH
-1997 RHKVVNFEGAPDG
+1997 RRKVVNFEGVPDG

-2015 RHNPTNSNNDWFV
+2015 RHNPTVNYYGWFV

-2035 PDCFPLEDLAVSN
+2035 PGCYPPEDLAVSN

-2059 AATGTRW
+2059 AATGTQW

-2081 DGDFTGTYTASQSGT
+2081 DGDFSGTYAASQSGT

-2111 FFLRRVCSEQSKSAA
+2111 FFLRRVCSEENKSEVE
-2126 DSVRFRTRM
+2126 SVRFRTRM

-2145 FESSNGWVLENGTLA
+2145 FETSNGWTLENGTLA
-2160 NQWVWGTAAHYD
+2160 NQWVWGTAAHDD

-2187 AYSGD
+2187 AYSVD
-2192 NTTAVYA
+2192 TTTVVYA
-2199 WKTFSFDDG
+2199 WKTFSFEAG

-2216 RAEGEQ
+2216 RAKGEQ

-2237 FTADADVPNG
+2237 FTADAAVSD
-2247 FEFFSLPSGWIALD
+2247 EIDYYSLPSGWKALD
-2261 GRKQLYGNGEWS
+2261 GGKQLYGWEGWR

-2283 AGTYRM
+2283 AGTYKM
-2289 VFVWRNEGSYEKNP
+2289 VFVWRNDGAYESNP
-2303 PAAIDNVRIVKQKCF
+2303 PAAIDNVRIVKQKRF

-2350 PAGCVAVCD
+2350 PAGYIAVCD
-2359 HASINGGSV
+2359 HADINGGSV

-2396 GISGLYNVWNLSP
+2396 GISGLHNVWNLSP

-2426 QWLNQKAGDAA
+2426 QWLNQKAGDDA

-2447 GYIYRRAASATINLA
+2447 GYIYRRAASVTINLA

-2472 NYFASCSDDAL
+2472 NYFANCSDDAL

-2499 GTGIRVRNG
+2499 GTGIVVRSG

-2597 RKMPHLNAEAH
+2597 RKMPHLNAEAP

-2617 ASLSD
+2617 ATLGD
-2622 STQAFPLTLQ
+2622 TAQAFPLTLI

-2647 DMGTVDYCHL
+2647 DMGNVGYCHL

-2674 TFTQSRNQAITDRF
+2674 TFTVGAGSASGRF
-2688 LVKLSPNGGVESG
+2688 LVKLSPTADGDI
-2701 TWRVENFAR
+2701 RAPRFAR
-2710 WDGDKLIVTGEGTL
+2710 WDGDRLVVSGEGTL
-2724 QVFDMMGRQLFTR
+2724 EAYDVMGRKISEFGIR
-2737 EANSSLIIHHS
+2737 NSETSINKS
-2748 SFPSTGVYMLRLG
+2748 TFPGTGVYILRLG
-2761 GQSQKIV
+2761 GESQKIV

>member
-1 MKHKHIFKT
+1 MKHRHIFKT
-10 ILLALLLLTAVAGGN
+10 ILPALLLLAALAGGN
-25 GAWAQSHPN
+25 GAWAQSHPS
-34 IGSISYNSTLGAYAI
+34 IGSIIYDNTRGAYAI
-49 TNVNNLK
+49 TNVDNLK
-56 DLSVYVNGEG
+56 DLSVYVNGMG
-66 TYSTGGTETTPHNCS
+66 TYTTGGTETTPHDCS
-81 GLTFKQT
+81 GLIFKQT
-88 SNIDCRY
+88 GNIICNS
-95 INDTIRAIGSYGNSQ
+95 IDTIRTIGTYGNSYGQ
-110 GVSSR
+110 SHRVM
-115 DLTDTW
+115 TNTW
-121 RPFNGT
+121 RPFRGT
-127 YDGQGHVID
+127 YDGQGYIID
-136 ALKVK
+136 GLKMK
-141 GDSYFRTHSQ
+141 SDSYFRTHTEVY
-151 AFFCAGFF
+151 FCGGLF
-159 GVVDEGTVLR
+159 GVMDEGAVLR
-169 NIRLVNPSVC
+169 NIRLVSPMVF
-179 NAISLEAVM
+179 NAVSLEAVM
-188 SGSAKSGRVPVD
+188 SGRAKSGRVDVD
-200 KWYSNLVFV
+200 KWYSDLVFV
-209 RYDMAGIVGVT
+209 RYDMAGIVGAT
-220 EGGSIENC
+220 EGGSIEDC
-228 YVFNPQF
+228 YVFNPGF

-253 RALGIDMSAICT
+253 GALRIDASAICS

-279 IVREGPDVSFA
+279 IVRAGSGVSIA
-290 DNSVPSNVGFTYSGS
+290 NNSVPSNVCFTYSGS

-317 CNQIRTGCNL
+317 YNQTRIGYNL
-327 GFTDGEGHNLNFSG
+327 SFTDGAGNNIPYSG
-341 SIPNYTITS
+341 SSPNYTLTTID
-350 RGNNS
+350 NNS
-355 VITWTFTPIA
+355 VITPIFTPIT
-365 YQLSYDNI
+365 YQLTYDNI
-373 DDATFVTPNPSTYTI
+373 DDATFINPNPSTYNI
-388 ETETFTLS
+388 ETETFSLS

-416 TKEVTIPRGS
+416 TKEVTINRGS

-438 GVEPIFEVRNQNNTF
+438 GVEPIFDVTNQGNRFT
-453 IIKRDVTTTEQ
+453 IKRDVTTTEQ
-464 TVYYRTVAL
+464 TVSYRTVAL
-473 TAIAGQHFTQT
+473 TAFAGQHFNQT

-493 DSAKVINVTERTPNA
+493 DSVKVITVTERTPSG
-508 DAYKYQTGTSRTYR
+508 DAYKYQNGTSRTYR
-522 FEVLDDGGFELAH
+522 FEVLDEGGFELAH
-535 KDRSI
+535 KDRTI
-540 TNGLTQF
+540 
-547 SATKVSKTVTNLVTM
+547 
-562 NNGSIS
+562 
-568 SGMSSS
+568 
-574 KYLDVSY
+574 
-581 TPPSSQ
+581 
-587 VETSGTLSGYVL
+587 TSGTNVTSSGVFDIKNVTIQTSEYTADDRGYDNNGYKSVGASSYCTSGTQAYLGFLNAQLRMTLSFDAKENDDAYEYLQILFDNTSTCDNRSSAGNGNPGTPNLSRYMAGFEMNTGSK
-599 IDDSYDYAQKPA
+599 DDSYKSYTFPVTSVGSDASA
-611 TVSTSTLINSTGA
+611 TNPWGYG
-624 TASYLNTLGYKIYA
+624 TAYPLKN
-638 TVYFTEKER
+638 
-647 DDGYQ
+647 
-652 YIQIIAGNS
+652 
-661 THSYDTG
+661 
-668 YDPEGSVND
+668 
-677 PANSVYKVC
+677 
-686 FELSDGSNA
+686 
-695 EGKAYF
+695 
-701 PHRSTG
+701 
-707 TDEFSLSTGKLWQQK
+707 QK
-722 FKSGYSASGSVLL
+722 FKSGSRATDGRLIVPTDFSTIVLRLNASGSSGSDEWAAKNVKAHIQAIDG
-735 SPTVDSITTRFDA
+735 T
-748 GGNNDDTWGYKDF
+748 
-761 KVRMALCDA
+761 
-770 VAPTRPDN
+770 APTRLDN
-778 PIVNPGLHA
+778 PIVNPGPHA
-787 KGNIAYISVPF
+787 QGNIAYVSVAF

-806 TPILNTSWGTLKYYA
+806 STPYLNTSWGNLKYYA

-858 NPLNGNISYYGFAYG
+858 NPLNGSISYYGFAYG
-873 DTVTASHDYNITYTL
+873 DTVTASHEYTITYTL
-888 NGGTATPANPAT
+888 NGGTATPANPTT

-905 PTFTLTNP
+905 PAFTLNNP
-913 ARAGYT
+913 ARDICV

-930 ASMNVTVATHSHGDK
+930 ASMSVTVATHSHGDK
-945 RFIANWSSPIIYS
+945 RFIANW
-958 IDYDLADGSLE
+958 
-969 TPNQE
+969 
-974 SYTVESD
+974 
-981 DIIIVNPTRDNY
+981 R
-993 IFIGWTGTD
+993 
-1002 LASPT
+1002 
-1007 RSVTIAQGSTGDRS
+1007 
-1021 YTANWH
+1021 
-1027 PLWGIALGADGSVEH
+1027 PLWGIASDADGSAEH
-1042 PYQIAAT
+1042 PYLIAT
-1049 LDLDSLAARVNRGTD
+1049 TEDLDTLAALVNRGTD
-1064 YSGIYFL
+1064 FSGAYFL

-1089 RLEANTFGGSYD
+1089 RLEANSFGGSYD
-1101 GGGYTIS
+1101 GGGHTIS
-1108 GININANASSDNNFG
+1108 GININTNTSSDNNFG
-1123 LFGRIAATATV
+1123 IFGRIAATATV

-1154 GVNGGGAVQD
+1154 GVNDGGTVQD

-1170 VTINAGTAN
+1170 VTINASTAN

-1184 GGVVGSNLYGG
+1184 GGVVGNNVNGG
-1195 TIRGCLS
+1195 IVRGCLS
-1202 AATVSRQKN
+1202 AATVSRNNQ
-1211 SDNARYGGIVGNNEN
+1211 SGTTSYGGIVGKNEN
-1226 TNPIVANCLF
+1226 DRLIVANCLF

-1273 NGNDISGARKAH
+1273 NSADENGARKAH

-1291 DISLVGDETV
+1291 NISLVGDETA
-1301 YSNSGLTAIGATALR
+1301 YSNSGLTAIGTKALR

-1327 QTLTLSY
+1327 QTLTLAYSA
-1334 NGDIPTGYHVVFSY
+1334 DIPVGYHVVFSY
-1348 NDGSDHTLASNSL
+1348 NDGSDHTLAGNSL

-1370 SSSIEATTYTISY
+1370 SSNFEATTYTISY
-1383 DLAGGIVATPNPT
+1383 DLAGGSVATPNPT

-1404 TLVNPTREGY
+1404 TLINPTREGY

-1446 TPHIYAIN
+1446 APIVYSISYDLAD
-1454 YNLNGGSVSTPN
+1454 GSLTTPN
-1466 PSTYIIES
+1466 PTSYTVES
-1474 TDITL
+1474 SDITL
-1479 ANPTRD
+1479 ANPTRDHYNFAGWTGTGLDSATLSVTIEQGSTGDRTYTATWTPISYTISYDLFGESASNPTSYTIESDDITLVNPTRD
-1485 GYTFAGWTGTG
+1485 GYTFAGWIGTD
-1496 LDAATMTVTIEQGST
+1496 LAEPTMAVTIAQGST
-1511 GDRSYTATW
+1511 GNRIYTATW
-1520 TPIDYTISYDLAGG
+1520 NIID
-1534 SVVTPNPTSYTIES
+1534 
-1548 SDITLANPTR
+1548 
-1558 TGYTFA
+1558 
-1564 GWTGTDL
+1564 
-1571 DSATLSVT
+1571 
-1579 IEHGSTGGRS
+1579 
-1589 YTATWTINVYTISYD
+1589 YTISYD

-1633 GYTFAGWT
+1633 GYDFAGWT
-1641 GTDLDAA
+1641 GTDLDSA
-1648 TMSVTIEHG
+1648 TLSVTIEHGSTGARSYTATWTPSDYTISYNLAGGSVATPNPTSYTIESTDITLTNPTRDGYTFAGWTGTGLDSATLSVTIEHG
-1657 STGNRTYA
+1657 STGNRSYT
-1665 ATWVINFSITYD
+1665 ATWTPIVYTISYD
-1677 LAGGSVATPNPVYYT
+1677 LAGGSVVTPNPTSYT
-1692 VLSDDITLVN
+1692 IESYSFTLTK
-1702 PTRDHYDFAGWIGTD
+1702 PTRDGYNFAGWTGTG
-1717 LDAATLSVTI
+1717 LSSATTTVTI
-1727 AHGSTGD
+1727 TRGSTGD

-1757 SNPTHYSIESDDI
+1757 TNPTSYTIESDDI

-1828 ATNPTSYTIESDDIT
+1828 ATNPTHYTIESDDIT

-1857 LGTGLTKFTM
+1857 LGTGLTELTM

-1879 TYTADWPLDAPYS
+1879 TYTAAWPLDPPYS

-1903 WQSLSGDNA
+1903 WQSLSGNNE
-1912 RVRGGA
+1912 RVWGGV
-1918 SYSGLGFLRFKG
+1918 SHSGLVSLKFQG

-1935 VALPIFNTAS
+1935 VALPIFNTAA
-1945 SSLRLSFWT
+1945 SSLSLSFWS
-1954 RPETSYNNYSGTFS
+1954 RPEYYTNSKCGTFS

-1986 YNSTDWTPIGY
+1986 YSYNDWTSSGH

-2010 VRLAF
+2010 ARLAF
-2015 RHNPTNSNNDWFV
+2015 RHNPTQSNFYWFV

-2035 PDCFPLEDLAVSN
+2035 PDCFPPEDLAVSN

-2059 AATGTRW
+2059 AATGTQW

-2076 DYTPT
+2076 DYTPA
-2081 DGDFTGTYTASQSGT
+2081 DGDFSGTYTASQSGT
-2096 QSITFSTLDEYTPYA
+2096 QTITFSTLDEYTPYA
-2111 FFLRRVCSEQSKSAA
+2111 FFLRRVCSEENKS
-2126 DSVRFRTRM
+2126 DVESVRFRTLM

-2145 FESSNGWVLENGTLA
+2145 FETSNGWALENGTLA
-2160 NQWVWGTAAHYD
+2160 NQWVWGSAAHDD

-2192 NTTAVYA
+2192 DKTTVYA

-2216 RAEGEQ
+2216 RVKGEQ

-2237 FTADADVPNG
+2237 FTADADAPALIDCYN
-2247 FEFFSLPSGWIALD
+2247 LPSGWIALD
-2261 GRKQLYGNGEWS
+2261 RGNQLYGIGEWS
-2273 HFVTDLITLA
+2273 HFATDLIPLA

-2289 VFVWRNEGSYEKNP
+2289 VFVWINEGFDEENP
-2303 PAAIDNVRIVKQKCF
+2303 PAAIDNVRIVKQKRF

-2359 HASINGGSV
+2359 RASINGGSV
-2368 TVADGGQLVCNSDF
+2368 TIADGGQLVCNSDF
-2382 PVTVQKNVTAGRWN
+2382 PVTVQKNVTAGQWN
-2396 GISGLYNVWNLSP
+2396 GISGLYNVWNLSS
-2409 LTSDVAYDLFR
+2409 LTSDVAYDLFG

-2426 QWLNQKAGDAA
+2426 QWLNQKAGDDA
-2437 AGFNNLRYFT
+2437 AGFNNLRFFL
-2447 GYIYRRAASATINLA
+2447 GYIYRRDASATINLA
-2462 THNYDGNWSF
+2462 THNYDGNWSC
-2472 NYFASCSDDAL
+2472 NYYARCSDDAL
-2483 RGFNLAGNPC
+2483 RGFNLVGNPC

-2499 GTGIRVRNG
+2499 GPGIEVRSG

-2541 VTTDNAVLYFEN
+2541 VTTDKAVLYFEN

-2559 QSKAAPAATLAFA
+2559 QSKAASAATLAFA
-2572 VKGGGHEDVAY
+2572 VKGGGHEDVTY

-2597 RKMPHLNAEAH
+2597 RKMPHLNTDAP

-2622 STQAFPLTLQ
+2622 TAQAFPLTLI

-2647 DMGTVDYCHL
+2647 DMGTVGYCHL

-2674 TFTQSRNQAITDRF
+2674 TFKVESGEWRVESGNRF

-2701 TWRVENFAR
+2701 TWRAENFAR

>member
-1 MKHKHIFKT
+1 MKRKHIIKT
-10 ILLALLLLTAVAGGN
+10 ILPTLLLLTAVAGGN
-25 GAWAQSHPN
+25 GAWAQNHPN

-56 DLSVYVNGEG
+56 DLSVYVNGVG
-66 TYSTGGTETTPHNCS
+66 TYTTGGTETTPHNCS
-81 GLTFKQT
+81 GLVFKQT
-88 SNIDCRY
+88 RDILCNS
-95 INDTIRAIGSYGNSQ
+95 NDTIRAIGSYGNSQ
-110 GVSSR
+110 GVSRR

-141 GDSYFRTHSQ
+141 GDSYFRTHTQ

-188 SGSAKSGRVPVD
+188 SGRAKNGRVPVD

-248 STYKE
+248 STYNE

-279 IVREGPDVSFA
+279 VVREGPDVSFA

-305 RFYKPGSAIAIQ
+305 RFYKPGSAIAIFYD
-317 CNQIRTGCNL
+317 QIRIGYNL

-341 SIPNYTITS
+341 SIPSYTITS

-355 VITWTFTPIA
+355 VITPIFTPIT
-365 YQLSYDNI
+365 YQLTYDNI
-373 DDATFVTPNPSTYTI
+373 DDATFITPNPSTYNI
-388 ETETFTLS
+388 ETETFTLN

-405 LGWVG
+405 LGWIG
-410 TDQPRV
+410 TDLPRT
-416 TKEVTIPRGS
+416 TKEVTINRGS
-426 MGDRHYTAQWVE
+426 IGDRQYTAQWVE
-438 GVEPIFEVRNQNNTF
+438 GVEPIFEVTNQGSTF
-453 IIKRDVTTTEQ
+453 TIKRDVTTTEQ
-464 TVYYRTVAL
+464 TVYYRTVGL
-473 TAIAGQHFTQT
+473 TAVAGQHFTER
-484 SGTVTFAVG
+484 SDAVTFAVG

-522 FEVLDDGGFELAH
+522 FEVLDEGGFELAH
-535 KDRSI
+535 RDRTI
-540 TNGLTQF
+540 TSGLTQF
-547 SATKVSKTVTNLVTM
+547 SADKVSKSITNLVYF
-562 NNGSIS
+562 NSNGNYT
-568 SGMSSS
+568 SGMNSS

-581 TPPSSQ
+581 TPPTSQ
-587 VETSGTLSGYVL
+587 VETSGTLNGYVL

-611 TVSTSTLINSTGA
+611 TVSTSSLINSTHA
-624 TASYLNTLGYKIYA
+624 TASYLNSLGYKIYA
-638 TVYFTEKER
+638 TVCFTEKEK

-652 YIQIIAGNS
+652 YIQIVAGNGS
-661 THSYDTG
+661 ASYDTG

-735 SPTVDSITTRFDA
+735 SPTVDYITTRFDA
-748 GGNNDDTWGYKDF
+748 GGNNDDTWGYKNLF
-761 KVRMALCDA
+761 VRMALCDA
-770 VAPTRPDN
+770 VAPTRLGN
-778 PIVNPGLHA
+778 PVVNPGPHA
-787 KGNIAYISVPF
+787 QGNIAYVSVAF
-798 NEIVTVTG
+798 NEIVTVVG
-806 TPILNTSWGTLKYYA
+806 TPILNTTWGTLRYYA
-821 GSGTNVLTFADTIT
+821 GSGTNVLIFADTIT
-835 ATEGTRLQI
+835 ANAGTRLQI
-844 TSCTNYS
+844 NSCTNYS

-858 NPLNGNISYYGFAYG
+858 NSLSSSISYYGFASG
-873 DTVTASHDYNITYTL
+873 DTVTASHDYTITYTL

-905 PTFTLTNP
+905 PAFTLNNP
-913 ARAGYT
+913 ARDICV

-930 ASMNVTVATHSHGDK
+930 ALMSVTVATHSHGDK
-945 RFIANWSSPIIYS
+945 RFIANW
-958 IDYDLADGSLE
+958 
-969 TPNQE
+969 
-974 SYTVESD
+974 
-981 DIIIVNPTRDNY
+981 R
-993 IFIGWTGTD
+993 
-1002 LASPT
+1002 
-1007 RSVTIAQGSTGDRS
+1007 
-1021 YTANWH
+1021 
-1027 PLWGIALGADGSVEH
+1027 PLWGIASGADGSAGH
-1042 PYQIAAT
+1042 PYLIAT
-1049 LDLDSLAARVNRGTD
+1049 TEDLDTLAALVNRGTD
-1064 YSGIYFL
+1064 FSGAYFL

-1089 RLEANTFGGSYD
+1089 RLKTNPFGGSYD
-1101 GGGYTIS
+1101 GGGHIIS
-1108 GININANASSDNNFG
+1108 GINITTSENNIG
-1123 LFGRIAATATV
+1123 LFGRIDSTATV
-1134 QRITLAS
+1134 QHVTLAS
-1141 TTITARSNVGGIV
+1141 TTFTGHNNVGGIV
-1154 GVNGGGAVQD
+1154 GVNDRGTVQD

-1170 VTINAGTAN
+1170 VNIYAN
-1179 YAYNH
+1179 SSQDDYFHGGIVGSNYNH
-1184 GGVVGSNLYGG
+1184 GA
-1195 TIRGCLS
+1195 IRGCLC
-1202 AATVSRQKN
+1202 AATVSRRN
-1211 SDNARYGGIVGNNEN
+1211 YSRTARYGGIVGNNEN
-1226 TNPIVANCLF
+1226 TYPIVANCLF
-1236 IGPTPTSTG
+1236 IGPTPTSTA

-1260 INNYYTES
+1260 TNNYYTVS
-1268 TIGGV
+1268 TLGGV

-1285 TVTLGT
+1285 TVTLGA

-1316 LSDGTIYSGAT
+1316 LADGTIYSGAT
-1327 QTLTLSY
+1327 QTLTLAY
-1334 NGDIPTGYHVVFSY
+1334 TGNTPVGYHVVFSY
-1348 NDGSDHTLASNSL
+1348 NDGSDHTLASNRL

-1370 SSSIEATTYTISY
+1370 SSSFEATTYTISY
-1383 DLAGGIVATPNPT
+1383 DLAGGSVATPNPT

-1404 TLVNPTREGY
+1404 TLVNPTRNGY

-1438 NRSYTATW
+1438 DRSYTATW

-1496 LDAATMTVTIEQGST
+1496 LDAATLSVTIEQGST
-1511 GDRSYTATW
+1511 GDRSYTAIW
-1520 TPIDYTISYDLAGG
+1520 TPTVYTITYNLNGG
-1534 SVVTPNPTSYTIES
+1534 SAANPTSYTIES

-1579 IEHGSTGGRS
+1579 IEHGSTGDRS

-1648 TMSVTIEHG
+1648 TLSVTIEHG
-1657 STGNRTYA
+1657 STGNRSYT
-1665 ATWVINFSITYD
+1665 ATWVINFPITYD

-1702 PTRDHYDFAGWIGTD
+1702 PTR
-1717 LDAATLSVTI
+1717 
-1727 AHGSTGD
+1727 
-1734 RTYTATWTPISY
+1734 
-1746 TISYDLAGGSA
+1746 
-1757 SNPTHYSIESDDI
+1757 
-1770 TLVNP
+1770 
-1775 TRNHYNFAGW
+1775 
-1785 TGTGLAEPTMSVTI
+1785 
-1799 EHGSTGARSY
+1799 
-1809 TATWTP
+1809 
-1815 VVYTITYNLNGGS
+1815 
-1828 ATNPTSYTIESDDIT
+1828 
-1843 LVNPTR
+1843 

-1857 LGTGLTKFTM
+1857 LGTGLTELTM

-1879 TYTADWPLDAPYS
+1879 TYTAAWSLDAPYS

-1903 WQSLSGDNA
+1903 WQSLSGNN
-1912 RVRGGA
+1912 RIGLGGA
-1918 SYSGLGFLRFKG
+1918 SHGGLGFLKFEG

-1935 VALPIFNTAS
+1935 VALPIFNTAA
-1945 SSLRLSFWT
+1945 SSLSLSFWT
-1954 RPETSYNNYSGTFS
+1954 RPEASYNNYCGTFS

-1986 YNSTDWTPIGY
+1986 YNSTDWTPIGH
-1997 RHKVVNFEGAPDG
+1997 RRKVVNFEGVPDG

-2015 RHNPTNSNNDWFV
+2015 RHNPTVNYYGWFV

-2035 PDCFPLEDLAVSN
+2035 PGCFPPEDLAVSN

-2059 AATGTRW
+2059 AATGTQW

-2081 DGDFTGTYTASQSGT
+2081 DGDFSGTYAASQSGT

-2111 FFLRRVCSEQSKSAA
+2111 FFLRRVCSEENKSEVE
-2126 DSVRFRTRM
+2126 SVRFRTRM

-2145 FESSNGWVLENGTLA
+2145 FETSNGWTLENGTLA
-2160 NQWVWGTAAHYD
+2160 NQWVWGTAAHDD

-2187 AYSGD
+2187 AYSVD
-2192 NTTAVYA
+2192 TTMVVYA
-2199 WKTFSFDDG
+2199 WKTFSFEAG

-2216 RAEGEQ
+2216 RAIGEQ
-2222 YSDYLRVALAPDGTE
+2222 YCDYLRVALAPDGTE
-2237 FTADADVPNG
+2237 FNADAAVSDLVDYY
-2247 FEFFSLPSGWIALD
+2247 SLPSGWIALD
-2261 GRKQLYGNGEWS
+2261 GGKQLYGWEGWR

-2283 AGTYRM
+2283 AGTYKM
-2289 VFVWRNEGSYEKNP
+2289 VFVWRNDGAYESNP
-2303 PAAIDNVRIVKQKCF
+2303 PAAIDNVRIVKQKRF

-2350 PAGCVAVCD
+2350 PAGYIAVCD
-2359 HASINGGSV
+2359 HADINGGSV

-2396 GISGLYNVWNLSP
+2396 GISGLHNVWNLSP
-2409 LTSDVAYDLFR
+2409 LTSDVAYDLFG

-2426 QWLNQKAGDAA
+2426 QWLNQKAGDDA

-2462 THNYDGNWSF
+2462 THNYNGNWSF

-2499 GTGIRVRNG
+2499 GTGIVVRSG

-2597 RKMPHLNAEAH
+2597 RKMPHLNAEAP

-2617 ASLSD
+2617 ATLGD
-2622 STQAFPLTLQ
+2622 TAQAFPLTLI

-2647 DMGTVDYCHL
+2647 DMGDVGYCHL

-2665 IDLLRDSTY
+2665 IDLLRDSSY
-2674 TFTQSRNQAITDRF
+2674 TFTVAAGSASGRF
-2688 LVKLSPNGGVESG
+2688 LVKLSPTADGVIRTS
-2701 TWRVENFAR
+2701 RFAR
-2710 WDGDKLIVTGEGTL
+2710 WDGDRLVVSGEGTL
-2724 QVFDMMGRQLFTR
+2724 EAYDVMGRKISEFGIR
-2737 EANSSLIIHHS
+2737 NSETSINKS
-2748 SFPSTGVYMLRLG
+2748 TFPGSGVYILRLG
-2761 GQSQKIV
+2761 GESQKIV

>member
-1 MKHKHIFKT
+1 MKRKHIIKT
-10 ILLALLLLTAVAGGN
+10 ILPMLLLLTAVAGGN
-25 GAWAQSHPN
+25 GAWAQNHPN

-56 DLSVYVNGEG
+56 DLSVYVNGVG
-66 TYSTGGTETTPHNCS
+66 TYTTGGTETTPHNCS
-81 GLTFKQT
+81 GLVFKQT
-88 SNIDCRY
+88 RDILCNS
-95 INDTIRAIGSYGNSQ
+95 NDTIRAIGSYGNSQ
-110 GVSSR
+110 GVSRR

-141 GDSYFRTHSQ
+141 GDSYFRTHTQ

-188 SGSAKSGRVPVD
+188 SGRAKNGRVPVD

-248 STYKE
+248 STYNE
-253 RALGIDMSAICT
+253 RALGIDMSAIYT

-279 IVREGPDVSFA
+279 VVREGPDVSFA

-305 RFYKPGSAIAIQ
+305 RFYKPGSAIAIFYD
-317 CNQIRTGCNL
+317 QIRIGYNL

-341 SIPNYTITS
+341 SIPSYTITS

-355 VITWTFTPIA
+355 VITWTFTPIT
-365 YQLSYDNI
+365 YQITYDNI
-373 DDATFVTPNPSTYTI
+373 DDATFITPNPSTYNI
-388 ETETFTLS
+388 ETETFTLN

-405 LGWVG
+405 LGWIG
-410 TDQPRV
+410 TDLPRT
-416 TKEVTIPRGS
+416 TKEVTINRGS
-426 MGDRHYTAQWVE
+426 IGDRQYTAQWVE
-438 GVEPIFEVRNQNNTF
+438 GVEPIFEVTNQGSTF
-453 IIKRDVTTTEQ
+453 TIKRDVTTTEQ
-464 TVYYRTVAL
+464 TVYYRTVGL
-473 TAIAGQHFTQT
+473 TAVAGQHFTER
-484 SGTVTFAVG
+484 SDAVTFAVG

-522 FEVLDDGGFELAH
+522 FEVLDEGGFELAH
-535 KDRSI
+535 RDRTI
-540 TNGLTQF
+540 TSGLTQF
-547 SATKVSKTVTNLVTM
+547 SADKVSKSITNLVYF
-562 NNGSIS
+562 NSNGNYT
-568 SGMSSS
+568 SGMNSS

-581 TPPSSQ
+581 TPPTSQ
-587 VETSGTLSGYVL
+587 VETSGTLNGYVL

-611 TVSTSTLINSTGA
+611 TVSTSSLINSTHA
-624 TASYLNTLGYKIYA
+624 TASYLNSLGYKIYA
-638 TVYFTEKER
+638 TVCFTEKEK

-652 YIQIIAGNS
+652 YIQIVAGNGS
-661 THSYDTG
+661 ASYDTG

-735 SPTVDSITTRFDA
+735 SPTVDYITTRFDA
-748 GGNNDDTWGYKDF
+748 GGNNDDTWGYKNLF
-761 KVRMALCDA
+761 VRMALCDA
-770 VAPTRPDN
+770 VAPTRLGN
-778 PIVNPGLHA
+778 PVVNPGPHA
-787 KGNIAYISVPF
+787 QGNIAYVSVAF
-798 NEIVTVTG
+798 NEIVTVVG
-806 TPILNTSWGTLKYYA
+806 TPILNTTWGTLRYYA
-821 GSGTNVLTFADTIT
+821 GSGTNVLIFADTIT
-835 ATEGTRLQI
+835 ANAGTRLQI
-844 TSCTNYS
+844 NSCTNYS

-858 NPLNGNISYYGFAYG
+858 NPLNGSISYYGFASG
-873 DTVTASHDYNITYTL
+873 DTVTASHDYTITYTL

-905 PTFTLTNP
+905 PAFTLNNP
-913 ARAGYT
+913 ARDICV

-930 ASMNVTVATHSHGDK
+930 ALMSVTVATHSHGDK
-945 RFIANWSSPIIYS
+945 RFIANW
-958 IDYDLADGSLE
+958 
-969 TPNQE
+969 
-974 SYTVESD
+974 
-981 DIIIVNPTRDNY
+981 R
-993 IFIGWTGTD
+993 
-1002 LASPT
+1002 
-1007 RSVTIAQGSTGDRS
+1007 
-1021 YTANWH
+1021 
-1027 PLWGIALGADGSVEH
+1027 PLWGIASGADGSAGH
-1042 PYQIAAT
+1042 PYLIAT
-1049 LDLDSLAARVNRGTD
+1049 TEDLDTLAALVNRGTD
-1064 YSGIYFL
+1064 FSGAYFL

-1089 RLEANTFGGSYD
+1089 RLKTNPFGGSYD
-1101 GGGYTIS
+1101 GGGHTIS
-1108 GININANASSDNNFG
+1108 GINITTSENNIG
-1123 LFGRIAATATV
+1123 LFGRIDSTATV

-1141 TTITARSNVGGIV
+1141 TTFTGHNNVGGIV
-1154 GVNGGGAVQD
+1154 GVNDRGTVQD

-1170 VTINAGTAN
+1170 VNIYTNSSQDDYFHGGIVGSN
-1179 YAYNH
+1179 YNH
-1184 GGVVGSNLYGG
+1184 GA
-1195 TIRGCLS
+1195 IRGCLC
-1202 AATVSRQKN
+1202 AATVSRRN
-1211 SDNARYGGIVGNNEN
+1211 YSRTARYGGIVGNNEN
-1226 TNPIVANCLF
+1226 TYPIVANCLF
-1236 IGPTPTSTG
+1236 IGPTPTSTA

-1260 INNYYTES
+1260 TNNYYTVS
-1268 TIGGV
+1268 TLGGV
-1273 NGNDISGARKAH
+1273 NGNDISGARKAL

-1316 LSDGTIYSGAT
+1316 LADGTIYSGAT
-1327 QTLTLSY
+1327 QTLTLAY
-1334 NGDIPTGYHVVFSY
+1334 TGNIPVGYHVVFSY
-1348 NDGSDHTLASNSL
+1348 NDGSDHTLASNRL

-1383 DLAGGIVATPNPT
+1383 DLAGGSVATPNPT

-1438 NRSYTATW
+1438 DRSYTATW

-1496 LDAATMTVTIEQGST
+1496 LDSATMSVTIEQGSS
-1511 GDRSYTATW
+1511 GDRSYTAIW
-1520 TPIDYTISYDLAGG
+1520 TPTVYTITYNLNGG
-1534 SVVTPNPTSYTIES
+1534 SAANPTSYTIES

-1579 IEHGSTGGRS
+1579 IEHGSTGDRS

-1648 TMSVTIEHG
+1648 TLSVTIEHG
-1657 STGNRTYA
+1657 STGNRSYT
-1665 ATWVINFSITYD
+1665 ATWVINFPITYD

-1702 PTRDHYDFAGWIGTD
+1702 PTR
-1717 LDAATLSVTI
+1717 
-1727 AHGSTGD
+1727 
-1734 RTYTATWTPISY
+1734 
-1746 TISYDLAGGSA
+1746 
-1757 SNPTHYSIESDDI
+1757 
-1770 TLVNP
+1770 
-1775 TRNHYNFAGW
+1775 
-1785 TGTGLAEPTMSVTI
+1785 
-1799 EHGSTGARSY
+1799 
-1809 TATWTP
+1809 
-1815 VVYTITYNLNGGS
+1815 
-1828 ATNPTSYTIESDDIT
+1828 
-1843 LVNPTR
+1843 

-1857 LGTGLTKFTM
+1857 LGTGLTELTM

-1879 TYTADWPLDAPYS
+1879 TYTAAWSLDAPYS

-1903 WQSLSGDNA
+1903 WQSLSGDN
-1912 RVRGGA
+1912 RIGLGGV
-1918 SYSGLGFLRFKG
+1918 SHGGLGFLKFEG

-1935 VALPIFNTAS
+1935 VALPIFNTAA

-1954 RPETSYNNYSGTFS
+1954 RPEASYNNYCGTFS

-1997 RHKVVNFEGAPDG
+1997 RRKVVNFEGAPDG
-2010 VRLAF
+2010 ARLAF
-2015 RHNPTNSNNDWFV
+2015 RHNPTNSNYDWFV

-2035 PDCFPLEDLAVSN
+2035 PGCFPPEDLAVSN

-2059 AATGTRW
+2059 AATGTQW

-2081 DGDFTGTYTASQSGT
+2081 DGDFSGTYAASQSGT

-2111 FFLRRVCSEQSKSAA
+2111 FFLRRVCSEENKSEVE
-2126 DSVRFRTRM
+2126 SVRFRTRM

-2145 FESSNGWVLENGTLA
+2145 FETSNGWTLENGTLA
-2160 NQWVWGTAAHYD
+2160 NQWVWGTAAHDD

-2181 DGGATN
+2181 DGGTTN
-2187 AYSGD
+2187 AYSVD
-2192 NTTAVYA
+2192 TTTVVYA
-2199 WKTFSFDDG
+2199 WKTFFFEAG

-2216 RAEGEQ
+2216 RAKGEQ
-2222 YSDYLRVALAPDGTE
+2222 YCAYLRVALVPDGTE
-2237 FTADADVPNG
+2237 FTADAVEPD
-2247 FEFFSLPSGWIALD
+2247 EIDYYSLPSGWKALD
-2261 GRKQLYGNGEWS
+2261 GGEQLYGWEGWR

-2283 AGTYRM
+2283 AGTYKM
-2289 VFVWRNEGSYEKNP
+2289 VFVWRNDDSYEENP
-2303 PAAIDNVRIVKQKCF
+2303 PAAIDNVRIVKQKRF

-2350 PAGCVAVCD
+2350 PAGYIAVCD
-2359 HASINGGSV
+2359 HADINGGSV

-2396 GISGLYNVWNLSP
+2396 GISGLHNVWNLSP

-2426 QWLNQKAGDAA
+2426 QWLNQKAGDDA

-2462 THNYDGNWSF
+2462 THNHDGNWSF

-2499 GTGIRVRNG
+2499 GTGIEVRSG

-2583 AMMGDMGLMGSMGL
+2583 AMMGDMGLMGSMGM
-2597 RKMPHLNAEAH
+2597 RKMPHLNAEAP

-2617 ASLSD
+2617 ATLGD
-2622 STQAFPLTLQ
+2622 TAQAFPLTLI

-2647 DMGTVDYCHL
+2647 DMGNVGYCHL

-2665 IDLLRDSTY
+2665 IDLLRDSSY
-2674 TFTQSRNQAITDRF
+2674 TFTVAAGSASGRF
-2688 LVKLSPNGGVESG
+2688 LVKLSPTADGVI
-2701 TWRVENFAR
+2701 RAPRFAR
-2710 WDGDKLIVTGEGTL
+2710 WDGDRLVVSGEGTL
-2724 QVFDMMGRQLFTR
+2724 EAYDVMGRKISEFGIR
-2737 EANSSLIIHHS
+2737 NSETSINKS
-2748 SFPSTGVYMLRLG
+2748 TFPGTGVYILRLG
-2761 GQSQKIV
+2761 GESQKIV

>member
-1 MKHKHIFKT
+1 MKRKHIIKT
-10 ILLALLLLTAVAGGN
+10 ILPTLLLLTAVAGGN
-25 GAWAQSHPN
+25 GAWAQNHPN

-56 DLSVYVNGEG
+56 DLSVYVNGVG
-66 TYSTGGTETTPHNCS
+66 TYTTGGTETTPHNCS
-81 GLTFKQT
+81 GLVFKQT
-88 SNIDCRY
+88 RDILCNS
-95 INDTIRAIGSYGNSQ
+95 NDTIRAIGSYGNSQ
-110 GVSSR
+110 GVSRR

-141 GDSYFRTHSQ
+141 GDSYFRTHTQ

-188 SGSAKSGRVPVD
+188 SGRAKNGRVPVD

-248 STYKE
+248 STYNE

-279 IVREGPDVSFA
+279 VVREGPDVSFA

-305 RFYKPGSAIAIQ
+305 SFYKPGSAIAIFYD
-317 CNQIRTGCNL
+317 QIRIGYNL

-341 SIPNYTITS
+341 SIPSYTITS

-355 VITWTFTPIA
+355 VITPIFTPIT
-365 YQLSYDNI
+365 YQLTYDNI
-373 DDATFVTPNPSTYTI
+373 DDATFITPNPSTYNI
-388 ETETFTLS
+388 ETETFTLN

-405 LGWVG
+405 LGWIG
-410 TDQPRV
+410 TDLPRA
-416 TKEVTIPRGS
+416 TKEVTINRGS
-426 MGDRHYTAQWVE
+426 IGDRQYTAQWVE
-438 GVEPIFEVRNQNNTF
+438 GVEPIFEVTNQGSTF
-453 IIKRDVTTTEQ
+453 TIKRDVTTTEQ
-464 TVYYRTVAL
+464 TVYYRTVGL
-473 TAIAGQHFTQT
+473 TAVAGQHFTER
-484 SGTVTFAVG
+484 SDAVTFAVG

-522 FEVLDDGGFELAH
+522 FEVLDEGGFELAH
-535 KDRSI
+535 RDRTI
-540 TNGLTQF
+540 TSGLTQF
-547 SATKVSKTVTNLVTM
+547 SADKVSKSITNLVYF
-562 NNGSIS
+562 NSNGNYT
-568 SGMSSS
+568 SGMNSS
-574 KYLDVSY
+574 KYIDVSY
-581 TPPSSQ
+581 TPPTSQ
-587 VETSGTLSGYVL
+587 VETSGTLNGYVL

-611 TVSTSTLINSTGA
+611 TVSTSSLINSTHA
-624 TASYLNTLGYKIYA
+624 TASYLNSLGYKIYA
-638 TVYFTEKER
+638 TVCFTEKEK

-652 YIQIIAGNS
+652 YIQIVAGNGS
-661 THSYDTG
+661 ASYDTG

-701 PHRSTG
+701 PHRGTG

-735 SPTVDSITTRFDA
+735 SPTVDYIITRFDA
-748 GGNNDDTWGYKDF
+748 GGNNDDTWGYKNLF
-761 KVRMALCDA
+761 VRMALCDA
-770 VAPTRPDN
+770 VAPTRLGN
-778 PIVNPGLHA
+778 PVVNPGPHA
-787 KGNIAYISVPF
+787 QGNIAYVSVAF
-798 NEIVTVTG
+798 NEIVTVVG
-806 TPILNTSWGTLKYYA
+806 TPILNTTWGTLRYYA
-821 GSGTNVLTFADTIT
+821 GSGTNVLIFADTIT
-835 ATEGTRLQI
+835 ADEGTRLQI

-858 NPLNGNISYYGFAYG
+858 NPLNGSISYYGFN
-873 DTVTASHDYNITYTL
+873 DVVTASHDYNITYTL
-888 NGGTATPANPAT
+888 NGGTATPANPTT

-905 PTFTLTNP
+905 PAITLNNP
-913 ARAGYT
+913 ARDICV

-930 ASMNVTVATHSHGDK
+930 ASMSVTVATHSHGDK
-945 RFIANWSSPIIYS
+945 RFIANW
-958 IDYDLADGSLE
+958 
-969 TPNQE
+969 
-974 SYTVESD
+974 
-981 DIIIVNPTRDNY
+981 R
-993 IFIGWTGTD
+993 
-1002 LASPT
+1002 
-1007 RSVTIAQGSTGDRS
+1007 
-1021 YTANWH
+1021 
-1027 PLWGIALGADGSVEH
+1027 PLWGIASGADGSAGH
-1042 PYQIAAT
+1042 PYLIAT
-1049 LDLDSLAARVNRGTD
+1049 TEDLDTLAALVNRGTD
-1064 YSGIYFL
+1064 FSGAYFL

-1089 RLEANTFGGSYD
+1089 RLKTNPFGGSYD
-1101 GGGYTIS
+1101 GGGHTIS
-1108 GININANASSDNNFG
+1108 GINITTSENNIG
-1123 LFGRIAATATV
+1123 LFGRIDSTATV
-1134 QRITLAS
+1134 QHVTLAS
-1141 TTITARSNVGGIV
+1141 TTFTGHNNVGGIV
-1154 GVNGGGAVQD
+1154 GVNDRGTVQD

-1170 VTINAGTAN
+1170 VNIYAN
-1179 YAYNH
+1179 SSQDDYFHGGIVGSNYNH
-1184 GGVVGSNLYGG
+1184 GA
-1195 TIRGCLS
+1195 IRGCLS
-1202 AATVSRQKN
+1202 AATVSRQN
-1211 SDNARYGGIVGNNEN
+1211 YSRTARYGGIVGNNEN
-1226 TNPIVANCLF
+1226 TYPIVANCLF
-1236 IGPTPTSTG
+1236 IGPTPTSTA

-1260 INNYYTES
+1260 TNNYYTVS
-1268 TIGGV
+1268 TLGGV

-1285 TVTLGT
+1285 TVTLGA

-1316 LSDGTIYSGAT
+1316 LADGTIYSGAT
-1327 QTLTLSY
+1327 QTLTLAYSA
-1334 NGDIPTGYHVVFSY
+1334 DIPVGYHVVFSY
-1348 NDGSDHTLASNSL
+1348 NDGSDHTLASNRL

-1383 DLAGGIVATPNPT
+1383 DLAGGSVATPNPT

-1404 TLVNPTREGY
+1404 ILVNPTREGY

-1438 NRSYTATW
+1438 DRSYTATW

-1496 LDAATMTVTIEQGST
+1496 LDSATLSVTIEQGST
-1511 GDRSYTATW
+1511 GDRSYTAIW
-1520 TPIDYTISYDLAGG
+1520 TINVYTISYDLAGG

-1579 IEHGSTGGRS
+1579 IEHGSTGDRS

-1648 TMSVTIEHG
+1648 TLSVTIEHG
-1657 STGNRTYA
+1657 STGNRSYT
-1665 ATWVINFSITYD
+1665 ATWVINFPITYD

-1702 PTRDHYDFAGWIGTD
+1702 PTR
-1717 LDAATLSVTI
+1717 
-1727 AHGSTGD
+1727 
-1734 RTYTATWTPISY
+1734 
-1746 TISYDLAGGSA
+1746 
-1757 SNPTHYSIESDDI
+1757 
-1770 TLVNP
+1770 
-1775 TRNHYNFAGW
+1775 
-1785 TGTGLAEPTMSVTI
+1785 
-1799 EHGSTGARSY
+1799 
-1809 TATWTP
+1809 
-1815 VVYTITYNLNGGS
+1815 
-1828 ATNPTSYTIESDDIT
+1828 
-1843 LVNPTR
+1843 

-1857 LGTGLTKFTM
+1857 LGTGLTELTM

-1879 TYTADWPLDAPYS
+1879 TYTAAWSLDVPYS

-1903 WQSLSGDNA
+1903 WQSLSGDN
-1912 RVRGGA
+1912 RIGLGGV
-1918 SYSGLGFLRFKG
+1918 SHGGLGFLKFEG

-1935 VALPIFNTAS
+1935 VALPIFNTAAS
-1945 SSLRLSFWT
+1945 CLRLSFWT
-1954 RPETSYNNYSGTFS
+1954 RPEASYNNYCGTFS

-1997 RHKVVNFEGAPDG
+1997 RRKVVNFEGAPDG
-2010 VRLAF
+2010 ARLAF
-2015 RHNPTNSNNDWFV
+2015 RHNPTNSNYDWFV

-2035 PDCFPLEDLAVSN
+2035 PGCFPPEDLAVSN

-2059 AATGTRW
+2059 AATGTQW

-2081 DGDFTGTYTASQSGT
+2081 DGDFSGTYAASQSGT

-2111 FFLRRVCSEQSKSAA
+2111 FFLRRVCSEENKSEVE
-2126 DSVRFRTRM
+2126 SVRFRTRM

-2145 FESSNGWVLENGTLA
+2145 FETSNGWMLENGTFA
-2160 NQWVWGTAAHYD
+2160 NQWVWGSAAYDD

-2181 DGGATN
+2181 DGGTTN
-2187 AYSGD
+2187 AYSVD
-2192 NTTAVYA
+2192 TTTVVYA
-2199 WKTFSFDDG
+2199 WKTFFFEAG

-2216 RAEGEQ
+2216 RAKGEQ
-2222 YSDYLRVALAPDGTE
+2222 YCAYLRVALVPDGTE
-2237 FTADADVPNG
+2237 FTADAVEPD
-2247 FEFFSLPSGWIALD
+2247 EIDYYSLPSGWKALD
-2261 GRKQLYGNGEWS
+2261 GGEQLYGWEGWR
-2273 HFVTDLITLA
+2273 HFATDLITLA
-2283 AGTYRM
+2283 AGTYKM
-2289 VFVWRNEGSYEKNP
+2289 VFVWRNDDSYEENP
-2303 PAAIDNVRIVKQKCF
+2303 PAAIDNVRIVKQKRF

-2350 PAGCVAVCD
+2350 PAGYIAVCD
-2359 HASINGGSV
+2359 HADINGGSV

-2396 GISGLYNVWNLSP
+2396 GISGLHNVWNLSP

-2426 QWLNQKAGDAA
+2426 QWLNQKAGDDA

-2462 THNYDGNWSF
+2462 THNHDGNWSF

-2499 GTGIRVRNG
+2499 GTGIEVRSG

-2597 RKMPHLNAEAH
+2597 RKMPHLNAEAP

-2617 ASLSD
+2617 ATLGD
-2622 STQAFPLTLQ
+2622 TAQAFPLTLI

-2647 DMGTVDYCHL
+2647 DMGNVGYCHL

-2665 IDLLRDSTY
+2665 IDLLRDSSY
-2674 TFTQSRNQAITDRF
+2674 TFTVAAGSASGRF
-2688 LVKLSPNGGVESG
+2688 LVKLSPTADGVIRTS
-2701 TWRVENFAR
+2701 RFAR
-2710 WDGDKLIVTGEGTL
+2710 WDGDRLVVSGEGTL
-2724 QVFDMMGRQLFTR
+2724 EAYDVMGRKISEFGIR
-2737 EANSSLIIHHS
+2737 NSETSINKS
-2748 SFPSTGVYMLRLG
+2748 TFPGTGVYILRLG
-2761 GQSQKIV
+2761 GESQKIV